1 MNDTSQTAKH
11 VLVVED
17 EPDFSALIAAVLDKE
32 GYEVT
37 VVYTAEEAWEQVRKR
52 SPDLITLDLQLPQ
65 SSGLHFYRELKSHE
79 TFGCIPVVVISG
91 VVCDDPDMSNFVRSF
106 LDVEHRPRPEAFI
119 EKPFDNQELTDA
131 AANALA
137 RA

>member
-17 EPDFSALIAAVLDKE
+17 EPDFSALIASVLGKQ
-32 GYEVT
+32 GYEV
-37 VVYTAEEAWEQVRKR
+37 VVASTAEEAWEQVRKS
-52 SPDLITLDLQLPQ
+52 SPDLITLDLQLPL

-79 TFGCIPVVVISG
+79 TFGCIPVMVITG

-106 LDVEHRPRPEAFI
+106 LDVTHLPRPEAFI
-119 EKPFDNQELTDA
+119 EKPFDNLELTDA
-131 AANALA
+131 AANALG